1 MEITK
6 KSDLVETLADRM
18 KVTKKTSREFIDSFL
33 EEISKSLSRGER
45 VKLSG
50 FGVFWTKV
58 FQEKQVLPIG
68 GGSKKKIAARRMPRF
83 SPGAWLKRK
92 VR

>member
-1 MEITK
+1 MK
-6 KSDLVETLADRM
+6 KSDLIAIFAEKM
-18 KVTKKTSREFIDSFL
+18 KITKKTAKEFANNFL
-33 EEISKSLSRGER
+33 DEITKALSRGEK

-58 FQEKQVLPIG
+58 FKEKQVLPIG
-68 GGSKKKIAARRMPRF
+68 GGDKKKISARRMPRF
-83 SPGAWLKRK
+83 SPGALLKRK

>member
-1 MEITK
+1 MKMK
-6 KSDLVETLADRM
+6 KSELVSLVAQRLKLTRRA
-18 KVTKKTSREFIDSFL
+18 TKEVVDTFL
-33 EEISKSLSRGER
+33 EEITKALSRGER

-58 FQEKQVLPIG
+58 FKGKQVLPIG
-68 GGSKKKIAARRMPRF
+68 GTQKKRIPARRMPRF
-83 SPGAWLKRK
+83 TPGVALKRK